1 MGPTDA
7 QVTAAISALRT
18 DAGMW
23 HGMADELREAARVAG
38 RLDLAALHFSY
49 LGDKAGLTD
58 AYREIQDKL
67 IGLLGEGAT
76 NFDSM
81 GKALRTAADG
91 YDEDE
96 RNAVHRMRG
105 IY

>member
-1 MGPTDA
+1 LGPTDA

-18 DAGMW
+18 DASMW
-23 HGMADELREAARVAG
+23 LGMADELREAAGVAG

-58 AYREIQDKL
+58 AYRDIQDKL
-67 IGLLGEGAT
+67 IRLLGEGAA

-96 RNAVHRMRG
+96 RHAVHRMRN